1 MKKSNFSLILFFLL
15 FFSSSCDSSI
25 FFSHEKEFSIYCIND
40 FHGKVQSDSNQ
51 SGITKLSTYFK
62 DKNDDNL
69 ILLSAGDMWQGGA
82 ESNVTKGKIV
92 IDWMNLLDFSA
103 MTLGNHEF
111 DWGVDILKENQN
123 YANFPFLALNIYNKN
138 NNQRVD
144 FCSSS
149 VMVEKDGIKF
159 GIIGAIG
166 DCYSS
171 ISSSM
176 VEDYYFKVG
185 NDLTNLVKQESNKL
199 KEKGA
204 DFIIYIIHD
213 GLDSFEANI
222 ANDNKQFNPTNHY
235 DIKLS
240 DGYVDLVFEGHSHQS
255 YVYADKYGTYHL
267 QGGGENSGISYVNVK
282 YKQNKFSIEESEII
296 SKNEYINLK
305 NDVETLKMLEKYKEQ
320 IGSIYETIGYN
331 SVYRDSYELTELVAQ
346 LYLQFGKSLWEN
358 NYNLF
363 LGGGF
368 LQTRSPYD
376 LEVGDVNY
384 ATISQLFPF
393 DNKIVLCSIDGYY
406 LEQKFVLTSNY
417 NYHIAYS
424 DYGENNKDNIDYS
437 QKYYIV
443 TDTYTSDYAP
453 NNLTVIEKY
462 DLNYFARDLLAEY
475 IKQGNMEK

>member
-1 MKKSNFSLILFFLL
+1 M
-15 FFSSSCDSSI
+15 
-25 FFSHEKEFSIYCIND
+25 
-40 FHGKVQSDSNQ
+40 
-51 SGITKLSTYFK
+51 
-62 DKNDDNL
+62 
-69 ILLSAGDMWQGGA
+69 
-82 ESNVTKGKIV
+82 
-92 IDWMNLLDFSA
+92 
-103 MTLGNHEF
+103 
-111 DWGVDILKENQN
+111 
-123 YANFPFLALNIYNKN
+123 
-138 NNQRVD
+138 
-144 FCSSS
+144 
-149 VMVEKDGIKF
+149 
-159 GIIGAIG
+159 
-166 DCYSS
+166 
-171 ISSSM
+171 
-176 VEDYYFKVG
+176 
-185 NDLTNLVKQESNKL
+185 
-199 KEKGA
+199 
-204 DFIIYIIHD
+204 
-213 GLDSFEANI
+213 
-222 ANDNKQFNPTNHY
+222 
-235 DIKLS
+235 
-240 DGYVDLVFEGHSHQS
+240 
-255 YVYADKYGTYHL
+255 
-267 QGGGENSGISYVNVK
+267 NVK